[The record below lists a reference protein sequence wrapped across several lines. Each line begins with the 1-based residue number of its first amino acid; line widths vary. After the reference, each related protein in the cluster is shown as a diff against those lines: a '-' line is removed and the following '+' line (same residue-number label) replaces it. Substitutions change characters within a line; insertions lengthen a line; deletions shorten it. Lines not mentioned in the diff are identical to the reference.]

1 MARNSNGIDFG
12 LCYNDLTGGKVWF
25 LYYRTRAGRCKLKIV
40 HQYADGTEKIR
51 KAITI
56 KDIEYLRAYDE
67 YINA

>member
-1 MARNSNGIDFG
+1 MSKNSIGIDFG

-40 HQYADGTEKIR
+40 HQYADGSEKIG